1 MKILFFDTET
11 TGLPKNWK
19 APVHQ
24 LDNWPRLV
32 QIAWLV
38 YDSNGNL
45 LEEHDYVIKP
55 VGFIIPSGA
64 SAVHKIT
71 TEKALE
77 IGSDLLTILNIFSSS
92 INACD
97 LIVAHNYSY
106 DYNIMG
112 SELLRN
118 GLENSLY
125 EKEHTCTM
133 NASTEFCKIPGPY
146 GYKWPKL
153 EELYKILF
161 DESFNAH
168 NALDDIFATAR
179 CFWEL
184 KKKKVIEFTDIII
197 GSDINIKDWNN
208 QYLRSLLRHFKSS
221 REDKNKYEDDFSN
234 IMYPQHK
241 WPWTENGIGIGSDC
255 FFDKYDFSIK
265 DDMNEDN
272 WSNDNI
278 PFTGTCV
285 HIHTDSDNQVW
296 VAKCHYYKS
305 DLIRFKSYY
314 NGRLRRTTKL
324 YNNKVWEDIA
334 FYLDESNYEEVR
346 MIIDLEL
353 EDSDDLMD
361 HLPKKFEYSC
371 LYTGTCKYTKRVNY
385 RKNSSIESIWS
396 YENSILKEIES
407 NKEYPDKGEIM
418 RSSLLKKMPY
428 TMKEN
433 PYKLTLENW
442 ECTQVLWSENRT
454 FQLLHTYH
462 FTPVDWGQPSK
473 FRGNNLVSYG
483 ESQTFNMHKGNLW
496 GWIKLEKRITHNNFG
511 DTTSIKSLIY
521 ASPKP
526 TETKTLQLL
535 SPHITEKELLRDAM
549 KYITGSF
556 NDNEIDKYIDEYNK
570 FILSIKNEIITPIY
584 YYQLGDTC
592 ETEQAIHWRNG
603 DDDFKIWRS
612 KFSDAKPGDRYYA
625 GHLSKRE
632 EESYLRDKSGR
643 MHSGTIDQ
651 MTTSE
656 LEKFTKDNDKSK

>member
-32 QIAWLV
+32 QIAWQV

-92 INACD
+92 VNSCD
-97 LIVAHNYSY
+97 LLVAHNYSY

-125 EKEHTCTM
+125 EKEHTCTK
-133 NASTEFCKIPGPY
+133 NASTEFCKIPGPF

-168 NALDDIFATAR
+168 NALDDIRATAR

-184 KKKKVIEFTDIII
+184 EKKKVIKITDKIIK
-197 GSDINIKDWNN
+197 SDINVKDWNN

-234 IMYPQHK
+234 IMYTHHK

-255 FFDKYDFSIK
+255 FFDN
-265 DDMNEDN
+265 DMKEDN

-285 HIHTDSDNQVW
+285 KIHTDPDNQVW
-296 VAKCHYYKS
+296 ITKCHYYKS

-314 NGRLRRTTKL
+314 NGRLLRSTKL

-334 FYLDESNYEEVR
+334 FYLNESNYEEVR
-346 MIIDLEL
+346 MVIDLEL

-371 LYTGTCKYTKRVNY
+371 LNTGTCEYTKRVNY
-385 RKNSSIESIWS
+385 RKDSSIKSIWN
-396 YENSILKEIES
+396 YENSILKKIES
-407 NKEYPDKGEIM
+407 SEYPDKDKTM
-418 RSSLLKKMPY
+418 LSSSLKKMPY

-442 ECTQVLWSENRT
+442 ECTQKLFSENRN
-454 FQLLHTYH
+454 FKLLHTHH

-483 ESQTFNMHKGNLW
+483 ESQIIYMCKGNLSRPN
-496 GWIKLEKRITHNNFG
+496 IILKTEKRITHNNFG
-511 DTTSIKSLIY
+511 DTTNINSSIY
-521 ASPKP
+521 ASSP
-526 TETKTLQLL
+526 TETRILQLL

-549 KYITGSF
+549 NYISPSS
-556 NDNEIDKYIDEYNK
+556 NDNEIDKYTDEYNK

-584 YYQLGDTC
+584 YYQLGYSC
-592 ETEQAIHWRNG
+592 ETEQAIYWRNG
-603 DDDFKIWRS
+603 DEDFKIWRS
-612 KFSDAKPGDRYYA
+612 KFSNARPGDRYYA
-625 GHLSKRE
+625 GHLSKVE
-632 EESYLRDKSGR
+632 EESNQDLNGGR
-643 MHSGTIDQ
+643 LHSGEIAQ

-656 LEKFTKDNDKSK
+656 LEKFAKDKDKSK